1 MILTIF
7 SPLTFKQ
14 IDAMKSKGRL
24 LSLTRILTSSE
35 VPNKKDSDKEV
46 SETKLLTEIC
56 DNFSS
61 VEDVDPDFYENIEH
75 KRGWPLFSKVF
86 MVSAL
91 KDDGIEDL
99 RVCSFSLYR
108 IYKLDF

>member
-1 MILTIF
+1 
-7 SPLTFKQ
+7 
-14 IDAMKSKGRL
+14 MKSKGRL
-24 LSLTRILTSSE
+24 LSLTRILTCSD
-35 VPNKKDSDKEV
+35 VAKKKDSGEDKEI

-56 DNFSS
+56 DSFRS

-99 RVCSFSLYR
+99 RVSPFPLY
-108 IYKLDF
+108 

>member
-1 MILTIF
+1 
-7 SPLTFKQ
+7 
-14 IDAMKSKGRL
+14 MKSKGRL

-35 VPNKKDSDKEV
+35 IPNRKDSDADKEV
-46 SETKLLTEIC
+46 SDSKFLAEIC
-56 DNFSS
+56 DSFSR

-99 RVCSFSLYR
+99 RVSYFPLYR

>member
-1 MILTIF
+1 
-7 SPLTFKQ
+7 
-14 IDAMKSKGRL
+14 MKSKGRL
-24 LSLTRILTSSE
+24 LSLTRILTSSG
-35 VPNKKDSDKEV
+35 VAKKRDSDEDKEV
-46 SETKLLTEIC
+46 SETKLITEIC
-56 DNFSS
+56 NSFSN

-99 RVCSFSLYR
+99 RVSYFPLYG
-108 IYKLDF
+108 IYKLRFWYVIVIILI